1 MINTLPKSKRG
12 RLAYY
17 IDEIERL
24 RHEGFTYNEIF
35 ARIKDE
41 LELPA
46 MSTQAFRMGVRKA
59 TENIQSGAYVVE
71 QRKLTTCAPAA
82 AIQERKSVAEMVQ
95 SVKEGKKDVDAGT
108 AIRVEKRKLESSNEI
123 NLNWQ

>member
-1 MINTLPKSKRG
+1 MNSLPRSIRG
-12 RLAYY
+12 KLAYH

-24 RHEGFTYNEIF
+24 RREGFTYNEIF
-35 ARIKDE
+35 ERIKDE
-41 LELPA
+41 LGLPA

-82 AIQERKSVAEMVQ
+82 AIQERKSVVEIVQ
-95 SVKEGKKDVDAGT
+95 SVKER
-108 AIRVEKRKLESSNEI
+108 IRPVFPESQAAVEERRRLESFI
-123 NLNWQ
+123 NLI